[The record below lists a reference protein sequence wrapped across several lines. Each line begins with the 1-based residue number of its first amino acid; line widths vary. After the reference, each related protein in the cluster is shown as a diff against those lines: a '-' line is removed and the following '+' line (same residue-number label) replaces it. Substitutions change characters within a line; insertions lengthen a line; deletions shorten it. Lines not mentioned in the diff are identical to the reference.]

1 MEKLTMSKAT
11 KIFERL
17 IHDRFYD
24 TEEIESV
31 IREEAGIELPNLCIG
46 DVKHPQFEDK
56 DSELDDYID
65 CCFGEDAV
73 KGMQYSDFIIYVI
86 KTNVNELYVTE
97 IDWL

>member
-1 MEKLTMSKAT
+1 MEKLTKSKAT

-17 IHDRFYD
+17 LHGRFYD

-31 IREEAGIELPNLCIG
+31 IREESDVELPNLAIG
-46 DVKHPQFEDK
+46 DVRHPQFEDK

-73 KGMQYSDFIIYVI
+73 KGMQYPDFIIYVL